1 MGVTSAYRQA
11 EFASAEELERELRRL
26 DDSEE
31 FPELVGF
38 DAHETPFIAFLELV
52 SATPDGQP
60 TMHPRAALL
69 TGERSDLIRIEEEA
83 GVGQLAYPVRVL
95 TRPGS

>member
-60 TMHPRAALL
+60 TLHPRAALL

>member
-1 MGVTSAYRQA
+1 MTYRQA
-11 EFASAEELERELRRL
+11 EFASFEELERELQRL

-52 SATPDGQP
+52 SSTPDGQP

-69 TGERSDLIRIEEEA
+69 TGERSDLYRIEETP
-83 GVGQLAYPVRVL
+83 GVGYLAYPVRVL